1 MEPCSCMRC
10 LTTVEYSVFF
20 GASRFG
26 LQTIEWVH
34 QCIAGDGG
42 RGTAGSCCMS
52 MSATIR
58 GANVK
63 TMRTCSERV
72 VLVAFALVSAEGVF
86 CGLVG
91 CEVYS
96 VRRSWSRG

>member
-1 MEPCSCMRC
+1 M
-10 LTTVEYSVFF
+10 
-20 GASRFG
+20 
-26 LQTIEWVH
+26 
-34 QCIAGDGG
+34 
-42 RGTAGSCCMS
+42 
-52 MSATIR
+52 
-58 GANVK
+58 K

-72 VLVAFALVSAEGVF
+72 VLVAFALVTAEGVF